1 MKSKLLSFLM
11 LLTVAV
17 NYGQITTSPA
27 GIAIQGIARD
37 NNNTASTS
45 ADLNMKFTIYG
56 EGGTTIF
63 EITKTVTTDTFGVFS
78 TVLEPNAAQNVQIAN
93 AQAFLR
99 ITDQKTTTI
108 ISDEKL
114 KQVPY
119 AIAASNGVPTGSI
132 MPYIGTT
139 APAGWVMCDG
149 SLLEANA
156 TNKALRD
163 LVGGSTPNLRGMFL
177 RGAGEN
183 PDYAAEI
190 EPNTLKAVQSS
201 DNKSHNHNGNTLET
215 NLQGRHNHG
224 SSDNTNLLVQKNSFS
239 TASGIDNSPTEIN
252 LVNTPQIPFDG
263 EHKHTISGSTGNSG
277 GSESR
282 PINYGVNYIIKL

>member
-1 MKSKLLSFLM
+1 MRTKLLSFLM

-37 NNNTASTS
+37 NNNTARTS

-99 ITDQKTTTI
+99 ITDETTTTI

-119 AIAASNGVPTGSI
+119 AIAAGNGVPTGSI

-190 EPNTLKAVQSS
+190 EPNTLKGIQAS
-201 DNKSHNHNGNTLET
+201 DNKSHNHNGSTLET

-224 SSDNTNLLVQKNSFS
+224 SSDRTNLLVVKDGFS
-239 TASGIDNSPTEIN
+239 TASGLDSTSTEIN
-252 LVNTPQIPFDG
+252 QFVAPQIPYDG